1 MAFQGAFAGT
11 LLASL
16 GTQFSSGPM
25 TDIDPRPLQSL
36 IPASPPPATP
46 GSSLARDGAKT
57 WTDGETASFKDLL
70 AIVNPLQ
77 HIPIVGTIYR
87 AVTGDQVAVMPS
99 LIGGALFG
107 GPIGFALSVADNVF
121 KNQTGR
127 NVGETVIAG
136 LFGPSTP
143 ADATAEPQLAAATP
157 ADPPPRLVIDIPAPR
172 PGERTPPP
180 FADGKPPVIIDLP
193 QPKWALDA
201 GGARPQ
207 PSAQQL
213 AQQAARPQI
222 DPAPPAVPTIPVAK
236 AGMPLSFAGPQ
247 NSMAASQPAPSPMA
261 QVAAA
266 TQAASAQAAVAKSIA
281 SAPQN
286 ALAGRFRSTDL
297 PQPETD
303 GGLKTHSGSD
313 LVPAANGTPI
323 TRDGVPN
330 AMQSALDKYA
340 LMMRARNA
348 QNTPTQVSVLR

>member
-1 MAFQGAFAGT
+1 
-11 LLASL
+11 
-16 GTQFSSGPM
+16 M

-36 IPASPPPATP
+36 TPAPSASAAS
-46 GSSLARDGAKT
+46 GISSGQRT
-57 WTDGETASFKDLL
+57 WTDGDSASFKDML
-70 AIVNPLQ
+70 AIINPLQ

-87 AVTGDQVAVMPS
+87 AITGDKIAIMPS
-99 LIGGALFG
+99 IIGGALFG
-107 GPIGFALSVADNVF
+107 GPIGLALSLADNAI
-121 KNQTGR
+121 KTETGR
-127 NVGETVIAG
+127 NVGETVMAG

-143 ADATAEPQLAAATP
+143 AGAPDDQLAAKAPP
-157 ADPPPRLVIDIPAPR
+157 ALNPPPKLVIDIPAPR
-172 PGERTPPP
+172 PGERTPQP

-193 QPKWALDA
+193 QPKWALEA
-201 GGARPQ
+201 GGARPN
-207 PSAQQL
+207 QL
-213 AQQAARPQI
+213 AQKAATQPRN

-247 NSMAASQPAPSPMA
+247 NSMAAAQPAPSPMA

-297 PQPETD
+297 PQPETE